1 MTALLRSPRVWLG
14 VAGGWLIL
22 AGVAHT
28 GSHIWTFV
36 LEQGMVGQREFAMNA
51 MKQAFSLD
59 PLQPSMWSLF
69 RSFSVSFG
77 LLLLFSGTV
86 DVVLAWTN
94 AEPRTLRTFAL
105 LGTLFWTLSFIPY
118 AFIDPVIQPIVIV
131 VVAVPLHGIAYLTA
145 TDRMRAL

>member
-1 MTALLRSPRVWLG
+1 MPLLRSPRVWLG

-28 GSHIWTFV
+28 GAHIWTFV

-59 PLQPSMWSLF
+59 PLQPSMWRLF

-77 LLLLFSGTV
+77 LMLLFSGTV

-94 AEPRTLRTFAL
+94 AEPRTMRTFAL

-145 TDRMRAL
+145 TDRMTPG